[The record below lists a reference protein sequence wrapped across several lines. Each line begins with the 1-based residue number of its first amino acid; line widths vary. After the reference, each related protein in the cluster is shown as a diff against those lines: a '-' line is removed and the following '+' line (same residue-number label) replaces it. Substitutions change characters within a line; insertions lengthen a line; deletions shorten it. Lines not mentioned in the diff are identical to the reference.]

1 VRLLYVTNGFPFP
14 LTSGYLRHYHLLAGL
29 AERHEITLLALA
41 GGGFRREHAD
51 ALAGIVAEVRVFQTA
66 APRRVSRRAE
76 RAAALVLGR
85 PTPAARRLARVAGEL
100 AAGGRFDAAILS
112 GKDTFPALAALARVP
127 LVVDV
132 CDVASLRHRRALAVA
147 PPTRRPALL
156 LAYRH
161 ARRVE
166 RLLAGAADELVFA
179 SERDRAA
186 LPLPEGRRPGVAIV
200 PNGVDLAYWRRRS
213 PRVGRDTVVLTGAM
227 HYRPN
232 VDAALFL
239 AREIFPRVRTRLPEA
254 ALSLVGR
261 DPAPPLRAVA
271 ADPAVT
277 VTGFVDDVR
286 PYLERASVLAAPVR
300 IAAGIQNKLL
310 EALAMEVPVVA
321 SSVAA
326 DGLRSGTGDELPF
339 AVADAPE
346 AFAAH
351 VVEALLRA
359 RAAAAP
365 AVAGRAWVAER
376 FSWPR
381 SVEALDAALE
391 RAARRRRT
399 L

>member
-1 VRLLYVTNGFPFP
+1 MRLLYVTSGFPFP

-29 AERHEITLLALA
+29 AERHEITLLSLA
-41 GGGFRREHAD
+41 GDGFRREHAD
-51 ALAGIVAEVRVFQTA
+51 ALAEIVAEVRVFRRP
-66 APRRVSRRAE
+66 PRRRLPA
-76 RAAALVLGR
+76 RAAALVLGS
-85 PTPAARRLARVAGEL
+85 PGAAARALARAAEDLVSGE
-100 AAGGRFDAAILS
+100 GFGAAILS
-112 GKDTFPALAALARVP
+112 GKDTFPALAPLARLP

-161 ARRVE
+161 ARRIE
-166 RLLAGAADELVFA
+166 RLLARNADELVFA
-179 SERDRAA
+179 SQRDRSA
-186 LPLPEGRRPGVAIV
+186 LPLPEGRRPGVAVV

-213 PRVGRDTVVLTGAM
+213 PRLGRDAVVLTGAM
-227 HYRPN
+227 HYGPN
-232 VDAALFL
+232 ADAALFL
-239 AREIFPRVRTRLPEA
+239 AHEILPRVRALLPEA

-261 DPAPPLRAVA
+261 DPPPRLRALA

-286 PYLERASVLAAPVR
+286 PYLDGASVLAAPLR

-326 DGLRSGTGDELPF
+326 DGLRSRAEDELPF
-339 AVADAPE
+339 AVADAPDD
-346 AFAAH
+346 FAAH
-351 VVEALLRA
+351 VVAALLRA
-359 RAAAAP
+359 RGTAAP
-365 AVAGRAWVAER
+365 AAGARAWVAER
-376 FSWPR
+376 FSWAR

-391 RAARRRRT
+391 RAVSRRRPR
-399 L
+399 